1 MINIDVSL
9 KLSLGQPVS
18 NLIPKNSS
26 FINEENMYQ
35 LNPTSKRQKQKGLQI
50 VNFFKQRAATNVS
63 RETV

>member
-1 MINIDVSL
+1 
-9 KLSLGQPVS
+9 LGQPVS